1 MKRHTLFQYF
11 AIMNVILFSITKSH
25 SQSLPTSSYG
35 TWDRGEGIE
44 DYSNPKA
51 DFVMGIEVG
60 VRWADV
66 QPNGPNKFDFSVFQN
81 TLDRAA
87 KYHKI
92 VKMSINV
99 GGDAPMWLF
108 NNGVPLV
115 NVKSN
120 KPKNDKYA
128 DSNPYYLSEI
138 YKKYYFELIQQF
150 SLFLRNQP
158 KNKFDCIA
166 FVQVKTGS
174 TGDEE
179 PYKGTPYNKDY
190 VISNEQ
196 WEAFR
201 LESFTQFKKY
211 FNDVSDR
218 QIVLTFNN
226 VDPEKQPQA
235 YNWVMTKIEPKI
247 GFGIKGGA
255 YNRGHHLTGEQSF
268 KEQWMPYLV
277 NPKVMKL
284 FSASEMDQSWQKPIF
299 NINKELGF
307 YWAALGAI
315 NTGLSSTNI
324 SKGAI
329 QYGYKHKEISDI
341 FRMYN
346 KYAQQVYP
354 ATATVAVS
362 VFHEGLNAADKV
374 KFPESKYGKAIPK
387 NTERYLAI
395 CNDPIYKNRG
405 AKMDDLDAATIGQVN
420 QREKQIGYNDAGWDI
435 AEGNIERFFTQ
446 INPNDTSIGL
456 FRVRGEIT
464 KTSSKYDR
472 FARSFENATRK
483 NVMYFKFD
491 TEVFLNSA
499 PKSLQFKIIW
509 LDKTAGS
516 KWSFRY
522 KSSTGSKDA
531 VQVIGIGDNTWKE
544 VNFTIT
550 DAVVDGSGMNGSDFT
565 LVNTDSVDDI
575 FNGIEVG
582 IERTT
587 LSVGSNTIPSTDFV
601 PFFKQNQFNA
611 SINFNTNSKANI
623 KLYTITGSLILSEDI
638 ELKAGQT
645 IFSKDLVVP
654 TGIYIAVLKADD
666 KSASQKIIKK

>member
-1 MKRHTLFQYF
+1 MKLKKNSFNVFLF
-11 AIMNVILFSITKSH
+11 ALFSFVYVAKAQKIAI
-25 SQSLPTSSYG
+25 PISSYG

-44 DYSNPKA
+44 DYDNPKA
-51 DFVMGIEVG
+51 DFVMGIDVG
-60 VRWADV
+60 CNWADV

-108 NNGVPLV
+108 KNDVPLV

-128 DSNPYYLSEI
+128 DSNPYYLNET
-138 YKKYYFELIQQF
+138 YKNYYFELIKQF

-158 KNKFDCIA
+158 KNKFDCIS

-179 PYKGTPYNKDY
+179 PYKGDPYNKDY
-190 VISNEQ
+190 VISKKQ

-211 FNDVSDR
+211 FNDVPDR

-226 VDPEKQPQA
+226 VDPEKQPEA
-235 YNWVMTKIEPKI
+235 LNWVMTKIDPQI

-268 KEQWMPYLV
+268 KKQWTPYLI
-277 NPKVMKL
+277 NPKGMKL

-299 NINKELGF
+299 KINTELGF

-315 NTGLSSTNI
+315 NTGLSSMNI

-329 QYGYKHKEISDI
+329 QYGYEHKEISDI

-374 KFPESKYGKAIPK
+374 KFPESKYGKAIPN

-405 AKMDDLDAATIGQVN
+405 AKMDDLEAATKGQVD
-420 QREKQIGYNDAGWDI
+420 QRDKQTGYNDAGWDI
-435 AEGNIERFFTQ
+435 AEGNYERFLTQ
-446 INPNDTSIGL
+446 INPNETSIGL
-456 FRVRGEIT
+456 FRVRGTID
-464 KTSSKYDR
+464 KNSSKYDR
-472 FARSFENATRK
+472 FARSFENATGK
-483 NVMYFKFD
+483 NTMYFKFD
-491 TEVFLNSA
+491 NEMFANSK
-499 PKSLQFKIIW
+499 PKNLKFTITW
-509 LDKTAGS
+509 LDKNVGSTWALQYNKGKQMKTALEVKG
-516 KWSFRY
+516 K
-522 KSSTGSKDA
+522 
-531 VQVIGIGDNTWKE
+531 GDNKWKSVIIE
-544 VNFTIT
+544 VA
-550 DAVVDGSGMNGSDFT
+550 DMQLDHSGTLQSDFV
-565 LVNTDSVDDI
+565 LVNTDKTDDI
-575 FNGIEVG
+575 FNGIEVDVQ
-582 IERTT
+582 R
-587 LSVGSNTIPSTDFV
+587 N
-601 PFFKQNQFNA
+601 
-611 SINFNTNSKANI
+611 
-623 KLYTITGSLILSEDI
+623 
-638 ELKAGQT
+638 
-645 IFSKDLVVP
+645 
-654 TGIYIAVLKADD
+654 
-666 KSASQKIIKK
+666 